1 HPVHNPV
8 TRWFIPSSTKEYY
21 LASLVAF
28 ALWKE
33 APDTIEL
40 FRTRINHAW
49 HQKKQ
54 KDKYRNDGKKA
65 INIHIRSN
73 AKEMLDELRTVYGLR
88 TGEFFE
94 MLITEKYLEHKRRK

>member
-1 HPVHNPV
+1 
-8 TRWFIPSSTKEYY
+8 KEYY

-54 KDKYRNDGKKA
+54 KDKY
-65 INIHIRSN
+65 
-73 AKEMLDELRTVYGLR
+73 LRIFMKGDHS
-88 TGEFFE
+88 
-94 MLITEKYLEHKRRK
+94 ITSIEIG